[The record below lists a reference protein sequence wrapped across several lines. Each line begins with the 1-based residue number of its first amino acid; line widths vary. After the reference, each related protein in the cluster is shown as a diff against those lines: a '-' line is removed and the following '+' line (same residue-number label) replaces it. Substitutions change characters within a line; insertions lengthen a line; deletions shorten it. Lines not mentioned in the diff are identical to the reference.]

1 MRDYILE
8 FAKNIIYYLM
18 LVTVIMQLL
27 PESANKKYV
36 KLYSGLVFI
45 LAFFTPLMDLT
56 GKAQEVNIKSTFS
69 TYEQEVQDMLDS
81 AELFQEKQ
89 QETVLSNYYGIIETD
104 IAERLEKYG
113 MNVERVLT
121 EIEMDSDSEEYGNII
136 GITVE
141 CEESGHLRSEAIK
154 EELAYVY
161 GVQTEQISFR

>member
-1 MRDYILE
+1 MREYILE

-18 LVTVIMQLL
+18 LITVIMQLL

-56 GKAQEVNIKSTFS
+56 GKAQEIDIKSTFG

-81 AELFQEKQ
+81 AELFQEEQ
-89 QETVLSNYYGIIETD
+89 QEKVLSNYYGVIEAD
-104 IAERLEKYG
+104 IANRLEKYG
-113 MNVERVLT
+113 MKVEHVIT

-154 EELAYVY
+154 EELASAY
-161 GVQTEQISFR
+161 GVSAEKITFR

>member
-56 GKAQEVNIKSTFS
+56 GKAQEVNI
-69 TYEQEVQDMLDS
+69 
-81 AELFQEKQ
+81 
-89 QETVLSNYYGIIETD
+89 
-104 IAERLEKYG
+104 
-113 MNVERVLT
+113 
-121 EIEMDSDSEEYGNII
+121 
-136 GITVE
+136 
-141 CEESGHLRSEAIK
+141 
-154 EELAYVY
+154 
-161 GVQTEQISFR
+161 